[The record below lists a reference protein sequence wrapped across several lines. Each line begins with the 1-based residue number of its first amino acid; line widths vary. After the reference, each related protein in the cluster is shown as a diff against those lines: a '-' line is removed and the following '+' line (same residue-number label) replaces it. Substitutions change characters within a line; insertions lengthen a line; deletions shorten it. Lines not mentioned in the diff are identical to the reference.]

1 MYLLYLNP
9 EVSFARFVLINLSHY
24 RLPPFSVSFSV
35 SYQSLFLIS
44 KVFHRL
50 CMRACKLNVRGV
62 EVYDIVPDI
71 KKNHFQMRS
80 HASCNSKNMLG
91 RCKMVTQIG
100 MQKKIKAGKSTPDH
114 VIYYFRSIC

>member
-71 KKNHFQMRS
+71 KK
-80 HASCNSKNMLG
+80 
-91 RCKMVTQIG
+91 
-100 MQKKIKAGKSTPDH
+100 KSFPDEKPC
-114 VIYYFRSIC
+114 FL